1 MKYVEV
7 KNLKKAYYYKGK
19 KIEAV
24 RGISFDI
31 KKGEIFGLLGAN
43 GAGKST
49 TINILA
55 GLLSEDAGKIRILG
69 KDPKED
75 WEYVKNNMNVSTAYY
90 PLSSI
95 LSIYENLKVY
105 AKLYNIKAYEKRIDD
120 LIRMFGLQKLRNKR
134 VGKLSSGEQTRVALC
149 KGLINNPKVLLLDEC
164 TVGLDPVIAEK
175 TREIIR
181 SFSKDHKTAILFTS
195 HYMYEVEELCNRI
208 AFMSNGRIVSIGSSA
223 KLKQAIKKHTVRMR
237 VMEGKNNLKVFL
249 KHKGIEVDFLKRNEV
264 KFEVSA
270 KGDELYSLL
279 NSLFQR
285 GVRIRDLHIKR
296 PTLDDIF
303 KKITGENLE

>member
-55 GLLSEDAGKIRILG
+55 GLLSEDAGKIKILG

-120 LIRMFGLQKLRNKR
+120 LIRMFGLQKLKNKR

-195 HYMYEVEELCNRI
+195 HYMYEVEELCHRI

-237 VMEGKNNLKVFL
+237 VIEGKNNLKVFL

-303 KKITGENLE
+303 KKITGESLE